1 MDQSVIA
8 TSVPRKVSIII
19 TWQIRLNQ
27 HLSLQTLLIYL
38 YHYTVISDN
47 ILDGMTTFDGYC
59 RYGSG
64 KSDSIKL
71 KGKDSV
77 STCQKECAA
86 LSNCTAFVYRNY
98 EQSCFLYRNGPYT
111 YGDYKI
117 NTKCFLMPYNRSTK
131 VKIHNNSVQDY
142 QQDYQ
147 TGRYLV
153 WLQLYYQL
161 QQIFLYIL

>member
-1 MDQSVIA
+1 MIA
-8 TSVPRKVSIII
+8 TSVPRKVLNII
-19 TWQIRLNQ
+19 THKIRSKQ
-27 HLSLQTLLIYL
+27 HFLQTVLIYL

-47 ILDGMTTFDGYC
+47 ILDRMTTFDGYC

-64 KSDSIKL
+64 ESDSIKL

-98 EQSCFLYRNGPYT
+98 DQSCFLYRNGPYT

-131 VKIHNNSVQDY
+131 VKIHNNNVQDY

-147 TGRYLV
+147 LCRYL
-153 WLQLYYQL
+153 LCL
-161 QQIFLYIL
+161 